1 MACQYSRA
9 TVWGAACGNAAASKE
24 GSAPGE
30 ILYNDA
36 NSVPYVT
43 VILYLE
49 VK

>member
-1 MACQYSRA
+1 MACQYCRA
-9 TVWGAACGNAAASKE
+9 TVWGAACGNAAASEE
-24 GSAPGE
+24 GSAPGG